1 VTRKARH
8 LLALGLL
15 MAAVGCPAETVY
27 VTDILQLAM
36 HEKENGQGG
45 LVRNLPSG
53 TELEVL
59 ERKNYYVRVRTKDGT
74 EGWTKAGFL
83 VSDKPAR
90 NLLAELQS
98 LNTTLQDQLEA
109 TRGELSAA
117 SETLS
122 QLREQTT
129 STTAEADRTRTLVA
143 GLRGENEAFQ
153 SRLELYKGSIPWRW
167 SLGAA
172 LATLLLGF
180 IGGIAWFDYR
190 SRKRH
195 GGYRVY

>member
-1 VTRKARH
+1 MTRNTRH

-15 MAAVGCPAETVY
+15 LTAIGSPAETVY

-36 HEKENGQGG
+36 HEEENGQGG

-59 ERKNYYVRVRTKDGT
+59 ERKNYYVRVRTKDGSK
-74 EGWTKAGFL
+74 GWTKAAFL

-90 NLLAELQS
+90 SQLAELQA
-98 LNTTLQDQLEA
+98 LNTTLQGQLEA
-109 TRGELSAA
+109 TRDELSTA
-117 SETLS
+117 STSLS
-122 QLREQTT
+122 ELREQTT
-129 STTAEADRTRTLVA
+129 SSTAEADKTKALVA
-143 GLRGENEAFQ
+143 RLRDENEAFQ
-153 SRLELYKGSIPWRW
+153 TRLAVYKGSIPWRW

-190 SRKRH
+190 SRRRH
-195 GGYRVY
+195 GGYRIY